1 MADST
6 TLADSTT
13 SSEHAVVMH
22 HRTSAWVRSRSLRTG
37 LLFTSPWILGI
48 LAFIVYPTAASFYYS
63 MTQYDLL
70 QTPTFIGLDNYVQ
83 LAGDPKMLTAIYNTL
98 YYMVLWIPL
107 NVILSIAVA
116 LLLNLKVKGMTVYR
130 TLFYLPVLVPA
141 VATSLLWV
149 WFLNPQYGIA
159 NWVLSLVG
167 IPGPG
172 WLAST
177 TWSKPSVI
185 LISLWGSIGNTML
198 IFLASVQDVPQDL
211 KDAAQVD
218 GANAWQRLWAI
229 TLPMLTPVIFFELI
243 IGIIAGIQFFTIPY
257 VITGGTGN
265 PADSLTVFG
274 LILYRAA
281 FFDFKMGYASAMA
294 WAATLII
301 FILTFVLFRTSNR
314 WVYYQSGETR

>member
-1 MADST
+1 MAEAST
-6 TLADSTT
+6 AARRPVTPTRPASFWYRERATI
-13 SSEHAVVMH
+13 
-22 HRTSAWVRSRSLRTG
+22 TG
-37 LLFTSPWILGI
+37 LLFCSPWIFGI
-48 LAFIVYPTAASFYYS
+48 LAFIVYPTIASFYYS
-63 MTQYDLL
+63 LTQYDLL
-70 QTPTFIGLDNYVQ
+70 QAPTFIGLGNYAQ
-83 LAGDPKMLTAIYNTL
+83 LAQDPNMLTALYNTA

-107 NVILSIAVA
+107 NILLSIGVA
-116 LLLNLKVKGMTVYR
+116 LLLNLKVRGIAVYR

-159 NWVLSLVG
+159 NWLLSLVG
-167 IPGPG
+167 IAGPG

-177 TWSKPSVI
+177 TWAKPSVI

-198 IFLASVQDVPQDL
+198 IYLASLQDVPQDL

-218 GANAWQRLWAI
+218 GANAWQRLVSI

-274 LILYRAA
+274 LLLYRAA

-294 WAATLII
+294 WAATVVI
-301 FILTFVLFRTSNR
+301 FLLTFIVFRTSDR
-314 WVYYQSGETR
+314 WVYYQSGDTR

>member
-1 MADST
+1 MAERT
-6 TLADSTT
+6 
-13 SSEHAVVMH
+13 AV
-22 HRTSAWVRSRSLRTG
+22 RRRSLWTRSRALRTG

-63 MTQYDLL
+63 LTQYDLL
-70 QTPTFIGLDNYVQ
+70 QTPTFIGISNYQQ
-83 LAGDPKMLTAIYNTL
+83 LAADPKMLTAIYNTL
-98 YYMVLWIPL
+98 YYTIFWVPL
-107 NVILSIAVA
+107 NIALSIAVA
-116 LLLNLKVKGMTVYR
+116 LLLNLRVRGMAVYR

-159 NWVLSLVG
+159 NWLLGLVG
-167 IPGPG
+167 LPPLG

-177 TWSKPSVI
+177 TWSKPSLI
-185 LISLWGSIGNTML
+185 LISLWGSIGGTML
-198 IFLASVQDVPQDL
+198 LFLASVQDVPQDL
-211 KDAAQVD
+211 KDAAMVD
-218 GANAWQRLWAI
+218 GANAWHRFWAV
-229 TLPMLTPVIFFELI
+229 TLPLLTPVIFFQLI
-243 IGIIAGIQFFTIPY
+243 IGIIGAIQLFTTPY

-294 WAATLII
+294 WAATVII
-301 FILTFVLFRTSNR
+301 FVLTFVLFRTSSR
-314 WVYYQSGETR
+314 WVYYQSGEVR

>member
-1 MADST
+1 MAELTASPGQVVART
-6 TLADSTT
+6 HR
-13 SSEHAVVMH
+13 SSL
-22 HRTSAWVRSRSLRTG
+22 WVRSRSLRAG
-37 LLFTSPWILGI
+37 LLFCSPWILGI
-48 LAFIVYPTAASFYYS
+48 LAFIVYPTVMSFYYS
-63 MTQYDLL
+63 LTQYDLL
-70 QTPTFIGLDNYVQ
+70 QTPTFIGIDNYVQ
-83 LAGDPKMLTAIYNTL
+83 LAADPKMLTAIYNTL
-98 YYMVLWIPL
+98 YYMALWIPL
-107 NVILSIAVA
+107 NIALSIAVA
-116 LLLNLKVKGMTVYR
+116 LLLNLKVRGMAVYR

-149 WFLNPQYGIA
+149 WFLNPEYGIA
-159 NWVLSLVG
+159 NWLLSLVG

-177 TWSKPSVI
+177 TWSKPSVVM
-185 LISLWGSIGNTML
+185 ISLWGSIGNTML
-198 IFLASVQDVPQDL
+198 IFLASIQDVPKDL
-211 KDAAQVD
+211 QDAAQVD
-218 GANAWQRLWAI
+218 GANAWQRFWSV

-294 WAATLII
+294 WAATVII
-301 FILTFVLFRTSNR
+301 FILTFVVFRTSDR
-314 WVYYQSGETR
+314 WVYYQSGEAR

>member
-1 MADST
+1 MAELIASHDQV
-6 TLADSTT
+6 
-13 SSEHAVVMH
+13 AVPR
-22 HRTSAWVRSRSLRTG
+22 HRASLRARSRSVRTG
-37 LLFTSPWILGI
+37 LLFCSPWIVGI
-48 LAFIVYPTAASFYYS
+48 LAFIVYPTVMSFYYS
-63 MTQYDLL
+63 LTEYDLL
-70 QTPTFIGLDNYVQ
+70 QVPTFVGLGNYQQ
-83 LAGDPKMLTAIYNTL
+83 LASDPKMLTAIYNTL
-98 YYMVLWIPL
+98 YYMALWIPL
-107 NVILSIAVA
+107 NIGLSISVA
-116 LLLNLKVKGMTVYR
+116 LLLNLKVRGMAMYR

-149 WFLNPQYGIA
+149 WFLNPQYGVA
-159 NWVLSLVG
+159 NWVLSLVN

-177 TWSKPSVI
+177 VWSKPSVV

-198 IFLASVQDVPQDL
+198 IFLASVQDVPKDL
-211 KDAAQVD
+211 QDAAEVD
-218 GANAWQRLWAI
+218 GANAWQRFWAV

-294 WAATLII
+294 WAATVLI
-301 FILTFVLFRTSNR
+301 FVLTFVVFRTSNR